1 MRLAPSAAKPSLFFR
16 FFHRN
21 RDQFSELYRDAE
33 LDYSGGAR
41 LFDLIPGDVISD
53 QIAFNGFYELALTR
67 RLARMAERGGLFVD
81 VGANVGYF
89 SILWV
94 SLNAGSRAVCFEASP
109 RNVDMLRSNIRRN
122 GLGARISL
130 IAKAAGKE
138 RGTTAF
144 SIGPPGQTGW
154 GGIAGAGASDA
165 GHGPGDP
172 SRRRVPE

>member
-1 MRLAPSAAKPSLFFR
+1 MKRPLLLRLAPSAAKPSLFFR

-81 VGANVGYF
+81 VGANVELLFDLVGF
-89 SILWV
+89 LERRFPGG
-94 SLNAGSRAVCFEASP
+94 L
-109 RNVDMLRSNIRRN
+109 LRGFAPQRRH
-122 GLGARISL
+122 APVEHS
-130 IAKAAGKE
+130 AE
-138 RGTTAF
+138 R
-144 SIGPPGQTGW
+144 PGCPDLPDRQSG
-154 GGIAGAGASDA
+154 
-165 GHGPGDP
+165 
-172 SRRRVPE
+172 R